1 MNFLISRIHLKFD
14 AGLFPLILSLVFLAV
29 LCLLFVYCQPTREQR
44 IQRLFKPYSG
54 NVPGASVMVIQDGI
68 PVLVRT
74 FGLAQLEKEIP
85 VKAETNFR
93 LASVSKQFTA
103 MTILLLM
110 QDDQLDFSTPLTTIF
125 PEFPEYGREITIDHL
140 LHHQSGLLD
149 YETLVPDTVSVQVR
163 DHDVLAI
170 MMQQDSLYF
179 EPGTEYRYSN
189 TGYAI
194 LAMVVQKISGKS
206 FSEFLRERI
215 FIPLDMQTTVAF
227 EKNVNLVSDR
237 AFGYQTT
244 ESGFEPRDQSA
255 YSAVLGDGGI
265 YSNVHDLFLWDQAL
279 YGNAVLND
287 TLLTTAF
294 TPATL
299 KDGTPT
305 HYGCGWR
312 IDTFFGYKRVHHT
325 GQTCGFTTVIQR
337 YPQARTSILVL
348 TNRDEPMVGELAD
361 QIAKLYLGAS
371 S

>member
-1 MNFLISRIHLKFD
+1 MNVLISRIHLKLD
-14 AGLFPLILSLVFLAV
+14 VGLPAIILSILFLSV
-29 LCLLFVYCQPTREQR
+29 LCVLFLYCQPALEQR
-44 IQRLFKPYSG
+44 MERLFKPYSG

-68 PVLVRT
+68 PVLIRT
-74 FGLAQLEKEIP
+74 FGFAHLEKKIP

-103 MTILLLM
+103 MAVLLLM
-110 QDDQLDFSTPLTTIF
+110 QEDQLDFSTPLTTIF
-125 PEFPEYGREITIDHL
+125 PEFPEYGREITIGHL

-149 YETLVPDTVSVQVR
+149 YETLVPDTVSVQVK
-163 DHDVLAI
+163 DHDVLAV

-194 LAMVVQKISGKS
+194 LAMVVQKISGQS
-206 FSEFLRERI
+206 FSEFLHERI
-215 FIPLDMQTTVAF
+215 FAPLDMKTTVAF
-227 EKNVNLVSDR
+227 EKDVNLVSNR
-237 AFGYQTT
+237 AFGYRTT

-279 YGNAVLND
+279 YGNVLLD
-287 TLLTTAF
+287 DKLMTKVF

-305 HYGCGWR
+305 DYGCGWR
-312 IDTFFGYKRVHHT
+312 IDTFMGHERVHHT

-348 TNRDEPMVGELAD
+348 TNRDEPMVGDLAD
-361 QIAKLYLGAS
+361 QISKLYLGDPS
-371 S
+371 